1 MKMILIL
8 LFISGF
14 LLGVLNLKN
23 AKCFKKRISEE
34 LMPIAWHPKRWRDLC
49 MPEDK
54 KKEIELIFLRS
65 VKVCVGSIQ
74 YRGIETFWNRK
85 LCISFFVW
93 FFGQNVLNQ
102 SSAKIWYTP
111 KSF

>member
-23 AKCFKKRISEE
+23 AKRFKKRISEE

-65 VKVCVGSIQ
+65 VKVCVGSIR

-85 LCISFFVW
+85 LCISFFV
-93 FFGQNVLNQ
+93 
-102 SSAKIWYTP
+102 
-111 KSF
+111 